1 MSSVRGAHAAVRQP
15 TTERP
20 VALAGRGRSLR
31 AVAFRTLT
39 PHQAHVAG
47 TTLILLTA
55 TGLAAEIIRLDASF
69 DVSRVHWVM
78 FAAVALC
85 HLVGEYSTKCWIR
98 AAELGVVTP
107 RWATLFA
114 VLLVSTPLLT
124 LVVGS
129 LGVIVTSRRHAETGL
144 VALARFGSTV
154 AAITLAGLILPLSGI
169 NGSIT
174 QFATITWTTACAIV
188 AVGIA
193 LLVVTACLGAFRDWA
208 YRSTPLEIALA
219 RQFRGHVAADGALLS
234 LAPIWVVGAAFNAV
248 LVPLLTATSIFIFRS
263 TRQGFDRAQD
273 ALNDPLTGLLNSK
286 SFRHD
291 IDELYQD
298 RIVRFGA
305 AVILID
311 LDGFKEVNDQLGHEV
326 GDQVL
331 VSFAARLRSVFP
343 TSALLCRLGGDEFA
357 AVPILHRFSEQFGEA
372 EVRRIHELLTQPLD
386 VRGFP
391 ICIGVSLGVAV
402 GSPNLASSEELLR
415 AADTAMYRAKRLRTG
430 VEFHD
435 SAQYGHG
442 RIHLLT
448 DLGHA
453 LVDHQ
458 LTVHFQPQV
467 EMTTGR
473 IDAVEA
479 LIRWHHPELGDIPP
493 DEFIGLA
500 EQTDLIAPITD
511 FVIRLAATGVM
522 ASGVDDVR
530 LAVNV
535 SARSLLDRHFADHV
549 LETLADL
556 GFPPN
561 RLEVEVTERAI
572 VSNSERSCF
581 TIQRLRDAG
590 VHIAIDDFGAG
601 YSSYQTLRHLDVD
614 RVKIDKSFVTGMLE
628 DPRAEAIVLSVVNL
642 AHQLSIDVVAE
653 GVETTELW
661 EALVAMGCDTA
672 QGYGIS
678 RPMSLPDLRGWM
690 TRWNEI
696 RYEQIEQFEPVNP

>member
-1 MSSVRGAHAAVRQP
+1 MSSVRGAQAAVRQ
-15 TTERP
+15 TTIGQAA
-20 VALAGRGRSLR
+20 ALTGRGRSLR
-31 AVAFRTLT
+31 AVALRTL
-39 PHQAHVAG
+39 PPLHAHIAG

-55 TGLAAEIIRLDASF
+55 AGLTAQVVRLDASF
-69 DVSRVHWVM
+69 DVNHVHWVM

-85 HLVGEYSTKCWIR
+85 YLVGEYSTRCWI
-98 AAELGVVTP
+98 ASADLGVVTP
-107 RWATLFA
+107 RWASLFA
-114 VLLVSTPLLT
+114 VLLVGTPLLT
-124 LVVGS
+124 LVVAS
-129 LGVIVTSRRHAETGL
+129 LGVIVTSRRQVENVL
-144 VALARFGSTV
+144 VVLSRFGST
-154 AAITLAGLILPLSGI
+154 AAAVTVAGLILRLSGI

-174 QFATITWTTACAIV
+174 QFATITWAKACAIV
-188 AVGIA
+188 AAGVA
-193 LLVVTACLGAFRDWA
+193 LLVVTATIGAFCDWA
-208 YRSTPLEIALA
+208 YRSTPVQVALA
-219 RQFRGHVAADGALLS
+219 RQFRGRVAADGALLS

-263 TRQGFDRAQD
+263 TRQAFDRAHE
-273 ALNDPLTGLLNSK
+273 ALYDPLTGLLNSR

-291 IDELYQD
+291 IDELYQE

-331 VSFAARLRSVFP
+331 VSFAARMRSVFP
-343 TSALLCRLGGDEFA
+343 TSALLSRLGGDEFA
-357 AVPILHRFSEQFGEA
+357 LVPILHRFSEPFSET
-372 EVRRIHELLTQPLD
+372 EVRRIHELLTRPLD

-391 ICIGVSLGVAV
+391 IRVGVSLGVAV
-402 GSPNLASSEELLR
+402 ASPSLASSEELLR
-415 AADTAMYRAKRLRTG
+415 AADTAMYRAKRLRSG

-435 SAQYGHG
+435 PAQSGHG

-448 DLGHA
+448 DLGQA

-473 IDAVEA
+473 VEAVEA
-479 LIRWHHPELGDIPP
+479 LIRWHHPQLGDIPP

-511 FVIRLAATGVM
+511 LVLRLAATGVI

-535 SARSLLDRHFADHV
+535 SARSLVDRHFADHV
-549 LETLADL
+549 LSTLAEL

-572 VSNSERSCF
+572 VSNTERSRY

-590 VHIAIDDFGAG
+590 VRIAIDDFGAG

-614 RVKIDKSFVTGMLE
+614 RVKIDRSFVTGMLE
-628 DPRAEAIVLSVVNL
+628 DPRDEAIVVSVVNL
-642 AHQLSIDVVAE
+642 AHRLGIDVVAE
-653 GVETTELW
+653 GVENTELW

-672 QGYGIS
+672 QGFGIS
-678 RPMSLPDLRGWM
+678 RPMSLPDLRGWL

-696 RYEQIEQFEPVNP
+696 RYEQIERFEAVNP

>member
-1 MSSVRGAHAAVRQP
+1 MSSVRGEHAASRQ
-15 TTERP
+15 TTSKRVP
-20 VALAGRGRSLR
+20 ALTGRGRSLR

-39 PHQAHVAG
+39 PRHAHIAG

-55 TGLAAEIIRLDASF
+55 AGLTAQVGRLDASF
-69 DVSRVHWVM
+69 DVSHVHWVM
-78 FAAVALC
+78 FVAVALC
-85 HLVGEYSTKCWIR
+85 HLGGEYSTRCWITS
-98 AAELGVVTP
+98 ADLGVVTP
-107 RWATLFA
+107 RWASLFA
-114 VLLVSTPLLT
+114 VLLVGTPLLT
-124 LVVGS
+124 LVLGS
-129 LGVIVTSRRHAETGL
+129 LGVIIASRRQVETGI

-154 AAITLAGLILPLSGI
+154 AAITLAGLILRLSGI

-174 QFATITWTTACAIV
+174 QFATITWTKACAIV
-188 AVGIA
+188 AAGIA
-193 LLVVTACLGAFRDWA
+193 MLVVTASIGAFRDWA
-208 YRSTPLEIALA
+208 YRSTPVPVALA

-263 TRQGFDRAQD
+263 TRQAFDRAHE
-273 ALNDPLTGLLNSK
+273 ALNDPLTGLMNSR

-291 IDELYQD
+291 IDELYQE

-331 VSFAARLRSVFP
+331 VSFAARMRSVFP
-343 TSALLCRLGGDEFA
+343 PSALLSRLGGDEFA
-357 AVPILHRFSEQFGEA
+357 AVPILHRFSEPFSET
-372 EVRRIHELLTQPLD
+372 EVRRVHELLTQPLE

-391 ICIGVSLGVAV
+391 ICVGVSLGVAV
-402 GSPNLASSEELLR
+402 GSPILASSEELLR

-435 SAQYGHG
+435 PAQSGHG

-448 DLGHA
+448 DLSHA

-473 IDAVEA
+473 VDAVEA

-511 FVIRLAATGVM
+511 LVLRLAATGVM

-535 SARSLLDRHFADHV
+535 SARSLVDRHFADHV

-572 VSNSERSCF
+572 VSNTERSRY

-601 YSSYQTLRHLDVD
+601 YSSYQTLRHLHVD
-614 RVKIDKSFVTGMLE
+614 RVKIDKSFVTGMLA
-628 DPRAEAIVLSVVNL
+628 DSRDEAIVVSVVNL
-642 AHQLSIDVVAE
+642 AHRLGIDVVAE
-653 GVETTELW
+653 GVENTELW
-661 EALVAMGCDTA
+661 EALVSMGCDTA

-678 RPMSLPDLRGWM
+678 RPMSLPDLRGWL
-690 TRWNEI
+690 TKWNGI
-696 RYEQIEQFEPVNP
+696 RYEQIERFEKVNP

>member
-1 MSSVRGAHAAVRQP
+1 MSSVRGEHAASSQ
-15 TTERP
+15 TANERAA
-20 VALAGRGRSLR
+20 ALAGRGRSLR

-39 PHQAHVAG
+39 PRHAHIAG

-55 TGLAAEIIRLDASF
+55 AGLMAQVGRLDASF
-69 DVSRVHWVM
+69 DVSHVHWVM

-85 HLVGEYSTKCWIR
+85 HLVGEYSTRCWITS
-98 AAELGVVTP
+98 ADLGVVTP
-107 RWATLFA
+107 RWASLFA

-124 LVVGS
+124 LVLGS
-129 LGVIVTSRRHAETGL
+129 LGVIVASRRQVETGI

-154 AAITLAGLILPLSGI
+154 AAITLAGLILRLSGI

-174 QFATITWTTACAIV
+174 QFATITWTKACAIV
-188 AVGIA
+188 AAGIA
-193 LLVVTACLGAFRDWA
+193 MLVVTASIGAFRDWA
-208 YRSTPLEIALA
+208 YRSTPVQVALA

-263 TRQGFDRAQD
+263 TRQAFDRAHE
-273 ALNDPLTGLLNSK
+273 ALNDPLTGLLNSR

-291 IDELYQD
+291 IDELYQE
-298 RIVRFGA
+298 RIIRFGA

-331 VSFAARLRSVFP
+331 VSFAARMRAVFP
-343 TSALLCRLGGDEFA
+343 TSALLSRLGGDEFA
-357 AVPILHRFSEQFGEA
+357 AVPILHRFSEPFSET
-372 EVRRIHELLTQPLD
+372 EVRRIHEQLTQPLE

-391 ICIGVSLGVAV
+391 ICVGVSLGVAV
-402 GSPNLASSEELLR
+402 GSPKLASSEELLR

-435 SAQYGHG
+435 PAQSGHG

-467 EMTTGR
+467 EMATGR
-473 IDAVEA
+473 VDAVEA

-511 FVIRLAATGVM
+511 LVLRLAATGIM

-535 SARSLLDRHFADHV
+535 SARSLVDQHFADHV
-549 LETLADL
+549 LEILADL

-572 VSNSERSCF
+572 VSNTERSRY

-614 RVKIDKSFVTGMLE
+614 RVKIDRSFVTGML
-628 DPRAEAIVLSVVNL
+628 DNSRDEAIVVSVVNL
-642 AHQLSIDVVAE
+642 AHRLGIDVVAE
-653 GVETTELW
+653 GVENTELW
-661 EALVAMGCDTA
+661 EALVSMGCDTA

-678 RPMSLPDLRGWM
+678 RPMSLPDLRGWL

-696 RYEQIEQFEPVNP
+696 RYEQIERFEKVNP